1 VLGIARRTPGLTD
14 LVADHRHNGMVAQSP
29 FARAVIIDD
38 VTNPWLA
45 LLHEESPGKAFQT
58 GGMGVL

>member
-1 VLGIARRTPGLTD
+1 
-14 LVADHRHNGMVAQSP
+14 VADHRHNGMVAQSP